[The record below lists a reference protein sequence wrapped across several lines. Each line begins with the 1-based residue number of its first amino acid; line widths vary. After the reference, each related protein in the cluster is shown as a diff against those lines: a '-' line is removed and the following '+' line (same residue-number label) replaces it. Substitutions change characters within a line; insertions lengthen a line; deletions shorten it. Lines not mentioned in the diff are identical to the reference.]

1 MKTIGIIGGM
11 GPEATADIYM
21 RIIRIY
27 QEEYG
32 AVLDQDFPT
41 ILIYS
46 LPIPDVVESVES
58 RKVTE
63 EMIND
68 AITKLE
74 SIGAELIIIACISA
88 YSFTDIKP
96 KVSELIKREIK
107 PFSKVGLLST
117 TITAQTFKDLK
128 LIQLNNDEQKELTQV
143 IINILSGKK
152 FEIDKNII
160 KRLINNLA
168 ERGAEAV
175 IIGCTDLPLIINQK
189 DTSTKLINVNDIL
202 ARYVVNQNENR

>member
-74 SIGAELIIIACISA
+74 SIGAELIIIVCISA